1 LVEQHAYPATSAYL
15 ISSSTE
21 AAAKRG
27 PCCRSSS
34 SRKGYSRKASPVR
47 VSGDNFQHSSYGNPH
62 AADARL
68 AAALAGFGGDAVQCA
83 VLAHTNPVWPVCP
96 RLQGVGKRRRTLCP
110 GAVNGPA
117 RCPKGDRTSAPWRRP
132 LGCGG
137 SPLFEPRSS
146 PSFIPLLLRPVL
158 PGGLQARSKHLAA
171 APCATT
177 TSGSSGGS
185 SASCYTCAAV
195 RSPAGEWF
203 FRPPPKPQ
211 IGAATDVLD
220 ADAVAAAGAVR
231 LLIDGPVF

>member
-1 LVEQHAYPATSAYL
+1 MPRMHGLPPHVPGSAVMRSNAPFSL
-15 ISSSTE
+15 IRIQSGPFALGYKELENAVTPYAQARSMVRQDVPRGTE
-21 AAAKRG
+21 H
-27 PCCRSSS
+27 PL
-34 SRKGYSRKASPVR
+34 P
-47 VSGDNFQHSSYGNPH
+47 
-62 AADARL
+62 
-68 AAALAGFGGDAVQCA
+68 GG
-83 VLAHTNPVWPVCP
+83 AHWG
-96 RLQGVGKRRRTLCP
+96 LEDL
-110 GAVNGPA
+110 
-117 RCPKGDRTSAPWRRP
+117 
-132 LGCGG
+132 LY
-137 SPLFEPRSS
+137 FEPRSS

-220 ADAVAAAGAVR
+220 ADAIAAAGAAR